1 MDITLILNELIK
13 IIFSAAGCMVVYG
26 LKQYAMPWLQS
37 KLTANQLA
45 NMKSILVVLIKAAQ
59 QMEANGAFDEVADTN
74 TAKREYVIKQAKV
87 EFEKVGL
94 TFDEQ
99 TIETTL
105 EGLLKD
111 AKNSITIE

>member
-1 MDITLILNELIK
+1 
-13 IIFSAAGCMVVYG
+13 
-26 LKQYAMPWLQS
+26 
-37 KLTANQLA
+37 
-45 NMKSILVVLIKAAQ
+45 MKSILVVLIKAAQ

-111 AKNSITIE
+111 ANLGFYDISHSVKFNIVFFIP